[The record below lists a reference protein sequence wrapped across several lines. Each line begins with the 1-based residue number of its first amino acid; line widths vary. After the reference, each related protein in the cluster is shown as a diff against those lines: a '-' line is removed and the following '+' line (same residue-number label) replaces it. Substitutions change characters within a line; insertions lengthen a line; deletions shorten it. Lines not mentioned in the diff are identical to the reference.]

1 MKDDTWSLLLPELKK
16 VGKDDLSRENWDTWW
31 CWNNLRQ
38 RTILPKSKG
47 VKVLVKKP
55 MRQFYWGKPLT
66 EIVKGKEKPKI
77 RHSTFNKSFFHIS
90 QTKLR
95 GTE

>member
-1 MKDDTWSLLLPELKK
+1 MKDDTWSALLPELKK
-16 VGKDDLSRENWDTWW
+16 VGKEDLSKENWDTWW
-31 CWNNLRQ
+31 CWNNQRQ
-38 RTILPKSKG
+38 RTILSKSKG

-55 MRQFYWGKPLT
+55 MRQFHRNIPQT
-66 EIVKGKEKPKI
+66 EIVNGIEKPMI

-90 QTKLR
+90 QTKLK